1 MKALLIAGVRPNFMK
16 IAPLIE
22 EMQKYR
28 QIHPVLVHT
37 GQHYNSE
44 MSEVFFRDLKIPKPN
59 YHLGVGGGS
68 SIWQITHIMEKLE
81 PVLDSE
87 KPDVVIVVGDP
98 NSTLAGALTAV
109 KLRIPLV
116 HIEAGCRSFD
126 REKPEELNC
135 LLVDHMADFLF
146 PPSSFE
152 KDYLLREGIDKKKI
166 FLVGNIMTDL
176 LLKYVKKDLPF
187 PSQLSSLQKEPYAL
201 LTLHRQE
208 TVDKKERLQEVLEAL
223 ATLSPHIPIVFPI
236 HPRTKK
242 MAEYFGFQKFLTPFI
257 ITSPLPYPAMTALV
271 KHAKFVLTDS
281 GGLQHETTVL
291 GIPCLTLKNA
301 SEWPI
306 TLLEGTNQVVGTQKE
321 TIIKKALEVLNNPP
335 ATKRKARRP
344 RYWDGKT
351 AKRIVRILLRK
362 AQ

>member
-37 GQHYNSE
+37 GQHYDPE
-44 MSEVFFRDLKIPKPN
+44 MSEVFFRDLEIPKPN
-59 YHLGVGGGS
+59 YYLGVGGGS
-68 SIWQITHIMEKLE
+68 SIRQIAHIMEKLE
-81 PVLDSE
+81 PVLDRE

-109 KLRIPLV
+109 KLRIPLA

-126 REKPEELNC
+126 QEKPEELNC

-152 KDYLLREGIDKKKI
+152 KNYLLREGLDKRKI

-176 LLKYVKKDLPF
+176 LLKYVKKDLSF

-208 TVDKKERLQEVLEAL
+208 TVDKKERLQKVLEAL
-223 ATLSPHIPIVFPI
+223 VTLSPHIPIVFPI

-242 MAEYFGFQKFLTPFI
+242 MAEYFGFQKLLTPFI

-301 SEWPI
+301 SEWPV
-306 TLLEGTNQVVGTQKE
+306 TLTQGTNKVVGTSKE
-321 TIIKKALEVLNNPP
+321 NIVKEARNILHSNIKKR
-335 ATKRKARRP
+335 RKIP
-344 RYWDGKT
+344 KLWDGKT
-351 AKRIVRILLRK
+351 AKRIVRILLEK